1 MKEMFSNYPK
11 KIKASTQHAETYY
24 VMQKGL
30 YAVQGEV
37 PPPCKAATMVTIEE
51 GKIVICKGNPDELP
65 PSVDRNTI
73 TPVYALEP
81 SSPLAVPTG
90 LVLIRFAD
98 NIIAVDQKQAFQ
110 RIGYIIDQELAYV
123 PYALWLKSADG
134 SIAFALN
141 NVSLLE
147 AQPHVEN
154 VEPQLLMESVH
165 RGSNVRPL

>member
-1 MKEMFSNYPK
+1 
-11 KIKASTQHAETYY
+11 
-24 VMQKGL
+24 
-30 YAVQGEV
+30 
-37 PPPCKAATMVTIEE
+37 
-51 GKIVICKGNPDELP
+51 
-65 PSVDRNTI
+65 
-73 TPVYALEP
+73 VYALEP
-81 SSPLAVPTG
+81 SGPLAVPTG

-98 NIIAVDQKQAFQ
+98 NIIAVDQKQALQ

-134 SIAFALN
+134 NIAFALN

-165 RGSNVRPL
+165 RGSNARPL